1 MKGKITKS
9 TGSWYDILDEQGQ
22 TIKGRLRGKFKHL
35 ELKVTNPIAVGDQV
49 EFEMEEDGRA
59 VITVIVPRSNY
70 IIRKSP
76 HKTAHAHLLASNIDQ
91 AVLIATIAQPRTS
104 TGFIDRFMVSA
115 EAFRIPLVL
124 VLNKS
129 DLLSEGEEAVRE
141 EITHIYENIGIQ
153 VIHTSVPNQKNLDVF
168 ISCLQGKTSLISGHS
183 GVGKSTLIN
192 TIAPW
197 LDLKTSEISDFSNKG
212 THTTT
217 FAQMFDLGKNTYII
231 DTPGIK
237 ELGLIDL
244 EKEEIAHYFP
254 EMRELLGDCRFHNCL
269 HMNEPGC
276 KVKDQVNEGLISE
289 SRYYNYL
296 GMLDEHDSY
305 R

>member
-153 VIHTSVPNQKNLDVF
+153 VIHTSVPNQENLDVF
-168 ISCLQGKTSLISGHS
+168 TSCLQGKTSLISGHS
-183 GVGKSTLIN
+183 GVGKSTLLN

-217 FAQMFDLGKNTYII
+217 FAQMFDLGKNTFII

>member
-9 TGSWYDILDEQGQ
+9 TGSWYDILDEQGEL
-22 TIKGRLRGKFKHL
+22 IKGRLRGKFKHL
-35 ELKVTNPIAVGDQV
+35 DLKVTNPIAVGDQV

-59 VITVIVPRSNY
+59 VITVIAPRTNY

-115 EAFRIPLVL
+115 EAFRIPMVL

-129 DLLSEGEEAVRE
+129 DLLSPGDEAVRE
-141 EITHIYENIGIQ
+141 EITRIYENIGTQ
-153 VIHTSVPNQKNLDVF
+153 VIHTSVPDQNNLDVF
-168 ISCLQGKTSLISGHS
+168 TSCLQGKTSLICGHS

-217 FAQMFDLGKNTYII
+217 FAQMFDLGDNTYII

-237 ELGLIDL
+237 ELGLIDIK
-244 EKEEIAHYFP
+244 KEEVAHYFP
-254 EMRELLGDCRFHNCL
+254 EIRELLGDCRFHNCL

-276 KVKDQVNEGLISE
+276 AIKDKVNEGLISE

>member
-22 TIKGRLRGKFKHL
+22 IIKGRLRGKFKHL

-59 VITVIVPRSNY
+59 VITVIVPRNNY

-124 VLNKS
+124 ILNKS

-153 VIHTSVPNQKNLDVF
+153 VIHTSVPNQENLDVF
-168 ISCLQGKTSLISGHS
+168 TSCLQGKTSLISGHS
-183 GVGKSTLIN
+183 GVGKSTLLN

-217 FAQMFDLGKNTYII
+217 FAQMFDLGKNTFII

-296 GMLDEHDSY
+296 GMLDEYDSY

>member
-124 VLNKS
+124 ILNKS

-153 VIHTSVPNQKNLDVF
+153 VIHTSVPNQENLDVF

-192 TIAPW
+192 TIVPW

-217 FAQMFDLGKNTYII
+217 FAQMFDLGENTYII

>member
-217 FAQMFDLGKNTYII
+217 FAQMFDLGKNTFII

>member
-9 TGSWYDILDEQGQ
+9 TGSWYDIQDEQGQ
-22 TIKGRLRGKFKHL
+22 LIQGRLRGKFKHL
-35 ELKVTNPIAVGDQV
+35 DLKVTNPIAVGDQV

-59 VITVIVPRSNY
+59 VITVIAPRENY
-70 IIRKSP
+70 IVRKSP

-129 DLLSEGEEAVRE
+129 DLLTPGEEAVRE
-141 EITHIYENIGIQ
+141 EITNIYENIG
-153 VIHTSVPNQKNLDVF
+153 VEVLHTSVPEQKNLDAF
-168 ISCLQGKTSLISGHS
+168 KDCLRGKTSLISGHS
-183 GVGKSTLIN
+183 GVGKSTLVN
-192 TIAPW
+192 HIAPW
-197 LDLKTSEISDFSNKG
+197 LDLKTSEISDFSGKG

-217 FAQMFDLGKNTYII
+217 FAQMFDMGENTYII

-237 ELGLIDL
+237 ELGLIDI
-244 EKEEIAHYFP
+244 EKEELAHYFP

-276 KVKDQVNEGLISE
+276 VVKKLVDEGLISE

-296 GMLDEHDSY
+296 GMLEEHDSY

>member
-9 TGSWYDILDEQGQ
+9 TGSWYDILDEQGEL
-22 TIKGRLRGKFKHL
+22 IKGRLRGKFKHL
-35 ELKVTNPIAVGDQV
+35 DLKVTNPIAVGDQV

-59 VITVIVPRSNY
+59 VITVIAPRTNY

-115 EAFRIPLVL
+115 EAFRIPMVL

-129 DLLSEGEEAVRE
+129 DLLSPGDEAVRE
-141 EITHIYENIGIQ
+141 EITRIYDNIGTQ
-153 VIHTSVPNQKNLDVF
+153 VIHTSVPDQNNLDVF
-168 ISCLQGKTSLISGHS
+168 TSCLQGKTSLICGHS

-217 FAQMFDLGKNTYII
+217 FAQMFDLGKNTFII